1 VYRQVITLKSK
12 DEIEKIRRAGQVVA
26 EAIVRTAEHLKP
38 GVTTLDLD
46 RIAEEYI
53 TSQGMIPAFKGYLG
67 FRHTLCLSINEE
79 VVHGIPSKKRVLK
92 EGDILGIDCGAI
104 YEGFY
109 GDSARTLACGQV
121 DGKVQELLEVTRQS
135 LDKGIEQM
143 YPNKRLYDIGAA
155 IQAHA
160 EGRGF
165 SVVKEYV
172 GHGIGRALHEDPQV
186 PNYGTPGTGMRL
198 KEGMV
203 LAIEPMV
210 NVGGP
215 ETYMLGDG
223 WTVVTKDGSFS
234 AHFED
239 TIAITEKGPEIL
251 TRLK

>member
-1 VYRQVITLKSK
+1 MITLKSK

-26 EAIVRTAEHLKP
+26 ECIVRTAEQVKP

-53 TSQGMIPAFKGYLG
+53 VSQGLKPAFKGYLG

-109 GDSARTLACGQV
+109 GDSARTVACGTV
-121 DGKVQELLEVTRQS
+121 SPEVQRLMDVTRES
-135 LDKGIEQM
+135 LDRGIEQM
-143 YPNKRLYDIGAA
+143 HAHKRLYDIGAA
-155 IQAHA
+155 VQAHA
-160 EGRGF
+160 EGQGF

-186 PNYGTPGTGMRL
+186 PNYGTPGTGIRL

-210 NVGGP
+210 NLGGQ
-215 ETYMLGDG
+215 ETYILGDG

>member
-1 VYRQVITLKSK
+1 MITLKSK
-12 DEIEKIRRAGQVVA
+12 DEVEKIRRAGQVVA
-26 EAIVRTAEHLKP
+26 ECIARTAEQVKP

-46 RIAEEYI
+46 RIAEDFI
-53 TSQGMIPAFKGYLG
+53 VSKGMKPAFKGYLG

-109 GDSARTLACGQV
+109 GDSARTVPCGSISPEV
-121 DGKVQELLEVTRQS
+121 EGLLKITQES
-135 LDKGIEQM
+135 LDQGIQQM
-143 YPNKRLYDIGAA
+143 HPQKRLFDIGAA

-160 EGRGF
+160 EPKGY
-165 SVVKEYV
+165 SIVKEYV

-186 PNYGTPGTGMRL
+186 PNYGVAGTGMRL

-210 NVGGP
+210 NLGGP
-215 ETYMLGDG
+215 ETYILGDG

-251 TRLK
+251 TRFK